1 MSNFAI
7 AFEKKYFVFKKRASL
22 MQNHIYVL
30 MSYNGPD
37 CIKLL
42 RFWEKNVF
50 KKRASLMQNHIYVQK
65 SHNCSNFAL
74 S

>member
-22 MQNHIYVL
+22 MQN
-30 MSYNGPD
+30 
-37 CIKLL
+37 
-42 RFWEKNVF
+42 R
-50 KKRASLMQNHIYVQK
+50 IYVQI
-65 SHNCSNFAL
+65 SHNGSNFAL